1 MSLGTV
7 IGWHLGHIGPQLAAA
22 IGWRYLSAP
31 SPTLPV
37 KAPPGPLALVGYS
50 LGCSG
55 LRAQLEG
62 RTDARVVVL
71 IDGTHSTKGPGGH
84 VHPRHRELWANL
96 FQRSRAGAP
105 LVVATTLGQ
114 HRYTQGL
121 PGAQAY
127 ASTGRVL
134 EAALGLEDGAL
145 RTPQSI
151 DEGGL
156 HVHSYPSLPMDA
168 PAHAAQVR
176 EVLPALW
183 TELVV
188 PALGRSSPTP
198 PAVAPSDGEDEQGR
212 EGLRS
217 DLGAPTPS
225 AGESLSRLGL
235 RALETAREHL
245 AAGIRET
252 PGPGSTPQVSAY
264 LQPCRRGGSPVA
276 GILDLTGAP
285 LGLRD
290 DSTAWCAAFASW
302 CTAVASPGLD
312 PDEVAHGYRAAVAE
326 LVTDAKARGRWRGP
340 ADRPELGWLAIWTRA
355 GGDPVRGGTGH
366 VGRVSW
372 IGDAT
377 YQCVEGNT
385 SDRVAEVTHTFA
397 DDSLRGWI
405 AT

>member
-1 MSLGTV
+1 MSIGTV
-7 IGWHLGHIGPQLAAA
+7 VGWHLGHIGPKLAAA
-22 IGWRYLSAP
+22 IGWRYIAAP

-37 KAPPGPLALVGYS
+37 QAPPGPLALVGYS

-71 IDGTHSTKGPGGH
+71 VDGMHSTKGPGGH
-84 VHPRHRELWANL
+84 VHPRHRELWAGL
-96 FQRSRAGAP
+96 FARARAGAT

-145 RTPQSI
+145 RTAQSI
-151 DEGGL
+151 DEGSL
-156 HVHSYPSLPMDA
+156 HVRSYPSLPMDV
-168 PAHAAQVR
+168 PAHAAQLR
-176 EVLPALW
+176 EVLPVLW
-183 TELVV
+183 AELVV
-188 PALGRSSPTP
+188 PAIGAHEPETGELDP
-198 PAVAPSDGEDEQGR
+198 PRLTGD
-212 EGLRS
+212 
-217 DLGAPTPS
+217 
-225 AGESLSRLGL
+225 RLGL
-235 RALETAREHL
+235 RALAAAREHL

-340 ADRPELGWLAIWTRA
+340 TERPELGWLAIWTRA